1 MNRLTALACA
11 IATMGVCASA
21 SAQAPSTMT
30 CTPITQPEVAALFDR
45 WNASLATHDADK
57 VTANYAPD
65 AVLLATVSN
74 QPRTNSAEIKDYFEH
89 FLKRDPQGT
98 IDTRTI
104 RIGCNEAIDVGTYT
118 FKCPVRLR
126 ARLMSLKRDIHS
138 STNRAT
144 ESGSLCIITRP
155 PCLSRS
161 SRPAIRLRSSSIARM
176 ERSAIRGRRTPDQV
190 RACFIRV
197 EENYAAFCLPQSR
210 ADAMS
215 APSRNVLSLAQTK
228 SSVTHSQPTKVP
240 NPQSTPAMT
249 LSRSPTALTT
259 ASMR

>member
-11 IATMGVCASA
+11 IATMGVWASA

-118 FKCPVRLR
+118 FKVSGKTPGTTDIVK
-126 ARLMSLKRDIHS
+126 ARYSFIYEPRDGKWVIVHHHS
-138 STNRAT
+138 S
-144 ESGSLCIITRP
+144 
-155 PCLSRS
+155 
-161 SRPAIRLRSSSIARM
+161 
-176 ERSAIRGRRTPDQV
+176 
-190 RACFIRV
+190 
-197 EENYAAFCLPQSR
+197 
-210 ADAMS
+210 AM
-215 APSRNVLSLAQTK
+215 PEPVQ
-228 SSVTHSQPTKVP
+228 
-240 NPQSTPAMT
+240 
-249 LSRSPTALTT
+249 
-259 ASMR
+259 